1 MQTITPFLWFNDN
14 AEEAMDFYMSVFPNS
29 KVITRMPG
37 ANGMASGVSFELNGQ
52 RVMLLNG
59 GPIFKLN
66 EAFSFFVSVETQEE
80 IDMLWKRFS
89 EKGTPSRCGWIT
101 DQFGVS
107 WQIVPSC
114 LGKLMSDPDREKANR
129 VMQAIMGMVKLDGAQ
144 LQKAFDGE

>member
-1 MQTITPFLWFNDN
+1 
-14 AEEAMDFYMSVFPNS
+14 
-29 KVITRMPG
+29 MPG